1 MKTINGH
8 RIDGYYQG
16 VPYAE
21 TGSNDGGI
29 FVTFFI
35 NDSHTIEQVEQAQLD
50 IRRDR
55 DVEEISIISQQMFLY
70 YKA

>member
-1 MKTINGH
+1 MKTINGY

-21 TGSNDGGI
+21 TGSNDSGI
-29 FVTFFI
+29 FVSFFI

-55 DVEEISIISQQMFLY
+55 DVEDISLKHVKDSLSG
-70 YKA
+70 